1 MAEMTS
7 ICFYFPHTYKSMEQY
22 TNILAQVQAY
32 IQNMAIEV
40 DHLALAKANHP
51 SLSETALKAIRKM
64 HLHKIML
71 LMKSIP
77 QQLNAATHILN
88 TITNPHQHK
97 SSFVSPHYNTLK
109 AMNKQVN
116 DIFAKFTCLPTLQE
130 NHEIIKQAILVN
142 FGYFSVW
149 NKQSPQQGGTTCLIT
164 IQEWEE
170 AMASIMPAASKTNA
184 NTYNLEEELNDQGR
198 VQNAGKKKRAP
209 KKISSR
215 SR

>member
-1 MAEMTS
+1 
-7 ICFYFPHTYKSMEQY
+7 MEQY
-22 TNILAQVQAY
+22 TNILAQVQASVH
-32 IQNMAIEV
+32 NMAIEM
-40 DHLALAKANHP
+40 DHLALAKATYP

-77 QQLNAATHILN
+77 PQLNAATHILN

-109 AMNKQVN
+109 AMNQQVN
-116 DIFAKFTCLPTLQE
+116 DIFAKFTCLPKLQE
-130 NHEIIKQAILVN
+130 NHEAIRKAIIVN

-149 NKQSPQQGGTTCLIT
+149 NKQASPSSQQGGSCPPLIT
-164 IQEWEE
+164 ETELQEEVLP
-170 AMASIMPAASKTNA
+170 IPA
-184 NTYNLEEELNDQGR
+184 NTNTNVSTLEKELNGQGQ
-198 VQNAGKKKRAP
+198 VAKSQNAGKKKRAP